1 MATII
6 EDYYAI
12 LVLSVLTLFA
22 LGDIIIGS
30 YHRGKRR
37 KDDLAQEAV
46 GFIQLYTLV
55 QPAVVALAL
64 LLMGVIFPNA
74 QNEFLG
80 TTLWVA
86 LPFYLLVDDCS
97 QYWYH

>member
-6 EDYYAI
+6 EENYII

-22 LGDIIIGS
+22 LGDIIVGS

-46 GFIQLYTLV
+46 GFIQLYT
-55 QPAVVALAL
+55 
-64 LLMGVIFPNA
+64 
-74 QNEFLG
+74 
-80 TTLWVA
+80 
-86 LPFYLLVDDCS
+86 
-97 QYWYH
+97 